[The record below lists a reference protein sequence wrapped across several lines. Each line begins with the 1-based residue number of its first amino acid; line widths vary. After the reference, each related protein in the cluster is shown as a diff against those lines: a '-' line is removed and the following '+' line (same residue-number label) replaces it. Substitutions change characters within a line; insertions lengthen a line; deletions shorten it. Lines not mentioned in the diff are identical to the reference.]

1 MLPRL
6 RHDALI
12 SRDHQHHRVEPMRA
26 GQHVADEA
34 GVPRDIDNADLEAA
48 RKTQVRKSE
57 VDGHAASLLFGQ
69 AVWVDPG
76 EGGDEGR
83 LAVVDMPGGPDNIIA
98 LPLQWEVRW
107 GWAGIG
113 AQWGVTLR
121 TATSTA
127 SRSVSSSPFNTVRG
141 SRQHASF
148 SMRAIT
154 CLLYTSDAADE

>member
-57 VDGHAASLLFGQ
+57 VDGHAASLLFGE

-76 EGGDEGR
+76 EGGDQGR
-83 LAVVDMPGGPDNIIA
+83 LAMVDMPGGTDDEIA
-98 LPLQWEVRW
+98 LPVQGEGRR
-107 GWAGIG
+107 GCGGIG
-113 AQWGVTLR
+113 GHRAVTLR

-148 SMRAIT
+148 SIRAIT
-154 CLLYTSDAADE
+154 GGSP